1 MNANKLY
8 LLLSLGT
15 LLSALLPLAVP
26 SFSAE
31 KDWLKFN
38 EGLTKA
44 EKENKAVLIDFY
56 TDWCHWCKVMDE
68 KTFRNKAVEKKLKER
83 FVTVRVNAEAANENA
98 TYRKQTYSNPQLTR
112 AFGITGYP
120 SLAFLNAKGDPITVI
135 PGYVP
140 AENFLQ
146 ILNYI
151 DKKCYEKQVSFEEFV
166 KNGECDK
173 AAPKAN

>member
-1 MNANKLY
+1 MNASKLF
-8 LLLSLGT
+8 LSLLVGAILFMLFST
-15 LLSALLPLAVP
+15 AAP
-26 SFSAE
+26 SYSAE

-38 EGLTKA
+38 EGLAKA
-44 EKENKAVLIDFY
+44 EKENKAILIDFY

-68 KTFRNKAVEKKLKER
+68 KTFRDKAVEKKLKER
-83 FVTVRVNAEAANENA
+83 FVTVRIDAENANESA
-98 TYRKQTYSNPQLTR
+98 TYRKQTFSNPQLTR
-112 AFGITGYP
+112 AFGVTGYP
-120 SLAFLNAKGDPITVI
+120 SLAFLTAKGDPIAVI

-173 AAPKAN
+173 ASSKAN

>member
-1 MNANKLY
+1 MKAKRFYPSLF
-8 LLLSLGT
+8 LGT
-15 LLSALLPLAVP
+15 LLSIVFLAVP
-26 SFSAE
+26 SSFCAE

-44 EKENKAVLIDFY
+44 GKENKAVLIDFY

-68 KTFRNKAVEKKLKER
+68 KTFRDKAVEKKLKER
-83 FVTVRVNAEAANENA
+83 FVTVRVNAESMNEKV
-98 TYRKQTYSNPQLTR
+98 TYRNQTFSNPQLTR
-112 AFGITGYP
+112 SFGVTGYP
-120 SLAFLNAKGDPITVI
+120 SLAFLTAKGDPITVV

-146 ILNYI
+146 ILNYV

-173 AAPKAN
+173 AGPKAN